1 LPQLPHVVVHAAV
14 SLDGATGGFEPDVE
28 RFYELAREFEE
39 DVTLTGADTILA
51 QSRALATA
59 PRPGPDADAPLL
71 AVVDGR
77 RRVRDWE
84 ALRDCGHWSDVI
96 ALRAAASPNAP
107 DAGVQ
112 ELVAGVW
119 QVDLALALADL
130 AGDHGASVVRVDS
143 GGTLTGALL
152 AAGLVDEV
160 SLLVH
165 PRLVADHSQRRWHG
179 PRPVPSRRLALFAAE
194 PLDRGLV
201 WLRYRL
207 EPGVQA
213 ATAVAGS
220 TRNTRWVP
228 ERPLSSSSRPSSKL

>member
-1 LPQLPHVVVHAAV
+1 M
-14 SLDGATGGFEPDVE
+14 
-28 RFYELAREFEE
+28 
-39 DVTLTGADTILA
+39 I
-51 QSRALATA
+51 
-59 PRPGPDADAPLL
+59 
-71 AVVDGR
+71 DGR

-96 ALRAAASPNAP
+96 ALRAAASPGAP
-107 DAGVQ
+107 DAHVR

-165 PRLVADHSQRRWHG
+165 PGWSRTTRNDAGTGRGAVR
-179 PRPVPSRRLALFAAE
+179 SRRLALFAAE
-194 PLDRGLV
+194 ALDRELV
-201 WLRYRL
+201 WLRYRV

-228 ERPLSSSSRPSSKL
+228 ERPLSSSSRPSSNL